1 MDKAEEQLQGQLQ
14 EQVPEYERPNVV
26 DYGTLG
32 ELTAAGSFPHHD
44 VPAGT
49 PAFS

>member
-1 MDKAEEQLQGQLQ
+1 MDKPIEQVQ
-14 EQVPEYERPNVV
+14 EQVLEYERPKVV
-26 DYGTLG
+26 DYGTLV

-49 PAFS
+49 PAYS

>member
-1 MDKAEEQLQGQLQ
+1 MDKAKEQLQ
-14 EQVPEYERPNVV
+14 EQVREYERPKVV